1 MSQEKVYKILQEL
14 GGMATT
20 GEISRV
26 AKQKYP
32 TANLY
37 HYVSTRLGQL
47 EKFHI
52 VERIKTKEGFK
63 WKILRKF

>member
-1 MSQEKVYKILQEL
+1 MSQEKVYEILKEL
-14 GGMATT
+14 GGEATT
-20 GEISRV
+20 GEISRI

-32 TANLY
+32 TADLY

-52 VERIKTKEGFK
+52 VEKTKTKESFK
-63 WKILRKF
+63 WKILKKF